1 MEKNADD
8 YAGKRVKYTGQ
19 IFQIQEDLGSTVI
32 LMSVTNEGYDFW
44 DDNVWVDYDGEIE
57 SAKDDIITIY
67 GTVTG
72 SKSYETQIGG
82 ETYVPQIR
90 AKYVEE

>member
-1 MEKNADD
+1 
-8 YAGKRVKYTGQ
+8 
-19 IFQIQEDLGSTVI
+19 
-32 LMSVTNEGYDFW
+32 MSVTNEGYDFW
-44 DDNVWVDYDGEIE
+44 DDNVWIDYDGEIE

-90 AKYVEE
+90 AKYIEE